1 MTLGGLNESYRLIWM
16 GMDLVETNTQFRKN
30 SIRVILNK
38 RELKDTALQIILT
51 IMILGVKKN

>member
-1 MTLGGLNESYRLIWM
+1 M
-16 GMDLVETNTQFRKN
+16 GMDLVETNTQFGKN

-51 IMILGVKKN
+51 VMILGIKKN